1 VIIIGGRRREK
12 LQALVRKDTA
22 SVREVR
28 RARIVLAAGD
38 GHANARIAR
47 DVGVHVDTVRAVRRR
62 YRAGGWDTL
71 SDRPRPGRPLTHGLE
86 TRIAIVATAT
96 SVPSGPET
104 AWTHASIAA
113 YLAGTRQITISPSQ
127 VGRILAC
134 LDVKPHLVR
143 GWLNRPDDPA
153 FFDKAHAIC
162 DLYLNPPRNSVLI
175 SIDEKTGIQAKSRR
189 HPTRRAAPG
198 RRARREFEY
207 VRHGTVSLIAAMNVT
222 TGTVQHAIITR
233 NDSTAFTAFL
243 AQLEASVPDNLD
255 IHLVLDNGSSHTS
268 KATKAWLALHPRF
281 HTHHTPV
288 HSSWLNMIEIWFSI
302 LTSKVLRRGEFTS
315 REHLAAKIDAFVT
328 HYNTTARPFRWT
340 YDARPLQ
347 AA

>member
-1 VIIIGGRRREK
+1 MLRSGARADFVIGPACRPAPEGGS
-12 LQALVRKDTA
+12 DP
-22 SVREVR
+22 
-28 RARIVLAAGD
+28 AGL
-38 GHANARIAR
+38 
-47 DVGVHVDTVRAVRRR
+47 
-62 YRAGGWDTL
+62 TL
-71 SDRPRPGRPLTHGLE
+71 SGQQLQPEQECIAGLAQDLAVLVVQRE
-86 TRIAIVATAT
+86 AGAQARLVFA
-96 SVPSGPET
+96 SFPEVT
-104 AWTHASIAA
+104 QVISQ
-113 YLAGTRQITISPSQ
+113 AG
-127 VGRILAC
+127 
-134 LDVKPHLVR
+134 
-143 GWLNRPDDPA
+143 RPDDGTDTGGFGNTE
-153 FFDKAHAIC
+153 FFCELKPKGEWRPVFHENKEA
-162 DLYLNPPRNSVLI
+162 
-175 SIDEKTGIQAKSRR
+175 
-189 HPTRRAAPG
+189 
-198 RRARREFEY
+198 
-207 VRHGTVSLIAAMNVT
+207 LIAAMNVT